1 MNKRCF
7 AVIVAGG
14 SGARMGSEIPKQFLD
29 LEGKPIILRT
39 VEAFLNLSFPV
50 EVILVLPSAYR
61 EMWIDICTGR
71 NLNLQHHLVSGGI
84 TRFHSVKNA
93 MKYITHGALVA
104 VHDGV
109 RPFISGEMIESLY
122 HLADQTGA
130 VIPVVRPVD
139 SMRRVSE
146 EGIGTYVKRE
156 EYVMIQTPQVFHS
169 DILLK
174 AYEQAYSPI
183 FTDDASVVEGTG
195 TPLTLAEGS
204 PLNIKITRQEDMLM
218 ARAILSV
225 F

>member
-61 EMWIDICTGR
+61 EMWIDICIGR

-93 MKYITHGALVA
+93 MKYITQGALVA